1 MRVMHETS
9 AVSDTKEMDKYD
21 QTTVTPTTRLSV
33 TRGWVEENNSTRNTM
48 TTATREEL
56 MQSLANSSTSDYCG
70 NVSVTVSG
78 RTCQRWDV
86 DFPHEPYYKPEEY
99 PELVENYCRNPNG
112 GASGLWCYTTDPDT
126 RWEHCV
132 DPACPIGSTHQTTT
146 VTSFNTTGA
155 LATSPKTMQQSSY
168 DAGPTITPEDSSRVT
183 VSPQMIQQSSSPGPT
198 ITPEGCK
205 ENSNGS
211 EYRGNVSVTR
221 NGKTCRRWDTGLS
234 QWHRYRPE
242 LYPELVENYCRNP
255 GGNEPGLWCYTTD
268 PNTPREY
275 CINPACS
282 AAMAVKWRL
291 DGRCGARY
299 PAPDATPGECNPNG
313 ASPCCSRHG
322 WCGNSRNY
330 CSCLSGCVD
339 YRLVQT

>member
-1 MRVMHETS
+1 MAAGSEGGSRTWKLCSEFKHIYSTETSSTEETFEIGQLQEDRSTNQRKCCRPSCVVPSTIVIVTIIVVTIIVMRVMHETS

-70 NVSVTVSG
+70 NVSVTF
-78 RTCQRWDV
+78 TDV
-86 DFPHEPYYKPEEY
+86 GKDFLDNRK
-99 PELVENYCRNPNG
+99 
-112 GASGLWCYTTDPDT
+112 SIM
-126 RWEHCV
+126 
-132 DPACPIGSTHQTTT
+132 PI
-146 VTSFNTTGA
+146 V
-155 LATSPKTMQQSSY
+155 P
-168 DAGPTITPEDSSRVT
+168 
-183 VSPQMIQQSSSPGPT
+183 
-198 ITPEGCK
+198 GCK

-268 PNTPREY
+268 PNTPQQY

-282 AAMAVKWRL
+282 AGTL
-291 DGRCGARY
+291 GAR
-299 PAPDATPGECNPNG
+299 
-313 ASPCCSRHG
+313 
-322 WCGNSRNY
+322 
-330 CSCLSGCVD
+330 L
-339 YRLVQT
+339 